1 MTTMRKTTETCALCG
16 TINHRHMLTSYNT
29 FGGQDTEFRPFAIG
43 FDPLALQVHTCFQC
57 GYAGYRIS
65 EGVTDELRP
74 KIERLMKRIN
84 STGIPGGD
92 IPYVRMALLAELR
105 KADDEVVGELWLRAA
120 WMAEDAGKVEEA
132 LLLRTNA
139 AARFSQCLTEAR
151 TAAVDASYGLKL
163 LRLSEIYRRVGE
175 FEHAT
180 WWRKRAEKVE
190 IHNDMRRMLPK
201 IKQLTDERNT
211 QRLMQEK

>member
-1 MTTMRKTTETCALCG
+1 MTTMRQTTETCALCG

-29 FGGQDTEFRPFAIG
+29 FGGQDTEFRSFAIG
-43 FDPLALQVHTCFQC
+43 FDPLALQVHSCLKC

-84 STGIPGGD
+84 SAGTPGGD

-105 KADDEVVGELWLRAA
+105 KADDEMVGELWLRAA

-132 LLLRTNA
+132 ILFRTNA
-139 AARFSQCLTEAR
+139 AARLAQWLTAAT
-151 TAAVDASYGLKL
+151 TAAVDTNLGMKL
-163 LRLSEIYRRVGE
+163 LRLGEIYRRVGE
-175 FEHAT
+175 FEQAT
-180 WWRKRAEKVE
+180 WWRKRAEKVD
-190 IHNDMRRMLPK
+190 IHDEMRRMLPK
-201 IKQLTDERNT
+201 MKKLTDERST
-211 QRLMQEK
+211 QRLMKEN